1 MQLGYQE
8 NAPQNIEHKV
18 RGRLNEVETEGRRGG
33 RGCRTDF
40 NAEPNFRPRN
50 FVVALW
56 DLHGPVSIVP
66 FLSVYS
72 SNQLSYLFVLHS
84 ITLIVT

>member
-40 NAEPNFRPRN
+40 NADPNFRPRN
-50 FVVALW
+50 FVVAL
-56 DLHGPVSIVP
+56 
-66 FLSVYS
+66 
-72 SNQLSYLFVLHS
+72 
-84 ITLIVT
+84 